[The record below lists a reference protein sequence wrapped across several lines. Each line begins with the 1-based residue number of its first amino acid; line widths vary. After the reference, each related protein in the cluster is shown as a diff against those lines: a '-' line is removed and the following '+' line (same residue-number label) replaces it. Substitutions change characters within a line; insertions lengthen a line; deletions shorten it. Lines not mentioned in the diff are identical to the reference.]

1 MSLGDVLHESERL
14 RIRRGEGWLVI
25 EHSPGKDGVPSQRRL
40 PEGRG
45 VQWLGGLVGLLGG
58 LAFMAAHR
66 VTRDLTPVPV
76 RLELGPRLLT
86 VERGSAQQRWP
97 VASLRSFHVGQDTTT
112 LRTVFA
118 RTAEGRAMLL
128 EGLPPDDARAAARAL
143 GEAMSAMS

>member
-45 VQWLGGLVGLLGG
+45 VEWLGGLVGLLGG

-76 RLELGPRLLT
+76 RLELGPRLVHPLRARLEE
-86 VERGSAQQRWP
+86 VRGP
-97 VASLRSFHVGQDTTT
+97 
-112 LRTVFA
+112 
-118 RTAEGRAMLL
+118 
-128 EGLPPDDARAAARAL
+128 RAAPPRLPWLRLPRGQAHLGGLRAARPEPGAR
-143 GEAMSAMS
+143 EAVTRYRSLEE